1 MTETWTLDDIAKL
14 RDLAQVYRFNEPD
27 RYARMLAGLE
37 QATGRLVVPVIF
49 RSVSPERL
57 IAHRE
62 GEPEREFGFDAG
74 GWLSCAFTVAWL
86 AIEYGSVTL
95 RDFSMPEDRNPE
107 DQIRRT
113 LRGACVRWSKDA
125 DLPELVSVFES
136 IVVKDD
142 RAIYAR
148 RAGHPTIRTGL

>member
-1 MTETWTLDDIAKL
+1 MTETWTLDDIEKL
-14 RDLAQVYRFNEPD
+14 QQLARVGYGSEPETC
-27 RYARMLAGLE
+27 ARMLAALD
-37 QATGRLVVPVIF
+37 QAKERLVVPVIF

-113 LRGACVRWSKDA
+113 LRGACVRWSRDA

-142 RAIYAR
+142 RAIYGR